1 MVRISA
7 YTQTTCFSIL
17 LLAMALP
24 AQAADDAT
32 TPAAG
37 VSKIRIVR
45 LSEVKGAV
53 QLDRNTGRSFEPAIA
68 NMPIV
73 EKARL
78 RTEQGVAE
86 VEFEDNSSLRL
97 APGSE
102 VEFPQLERLA
112 TGATVSII
120 HVLKGTVY
128 ASMVKGKAGNDFTLQ
143 FGSEKV
149 QVPSATRVRL
159 QTSGDEAK
167 LAVLDGE
174 MRIEGPSGTIDVPK
188 KKTVTFELQGQNQP
202 EVAKDVTEEPFDSW
216 DKQSADYH
224 ARSASYSAFGNSPYS
239 YGLNDMSYYGN
250 FADVGSCGMM
260 WRPYFASAAWDPF
273 ANGAWAWYPSAGYSW
288 VSPYPWG
295 WTPYHYGSWSFCP
308 GAGWGWMP
316 GGSWYGLGNTGLMMA
331 AAGSGVG
338 GPIRIPPGHPPG
350 VGQPTIAAVNL
361 RPLVRSGLTASD
373 SFEFRKDSAGLGIPR
388 DGLGKLDRL
397 SRQTVEHGTA
407 RTEVYLTA
415 PTMRSGYGERPS
427 NTMAAPPTIHRG
439 PDPSYSAYG
448 AENEGMAGRSSAG
461 SLGAGSTMGASSPHA
476 APSAPSAPSSSGG
489 GRPH

>member
-7 YTQTTCFSIL
+7 HTQTACFSIL
-17 LLAMALP
+17 VLAMALP

-32 TPAAG
+32 TPSAG

-53 QLDRNTGRSFEPAIA
+53 QLDRNIDRGFEPAMA

-97 APGSE
+97 APDSE

-112 TGATVSII
+112 TGATVSTI

-128 ASMVKGKAGNDFTLQ
+128 ASMVKSKAGNGFNLL
-143 FGSEKV
+143 FGSQKLE
-149 QVPSATRVRL
+149 VPPATRVRL
-159 QTSGDEAK
+159 QANGDQAK

-174 MRIEGPSGTIDVPK
+174 MRIEGPSGVMDVPK

-202 EVAKDVTEEPFDSW
+202 QVAKDMTEEPLDSW
-216 DKQSADYH
+216 DKQAADYH
-224 ARSASYSAFGNSPYS
+224 ARSASYAALSSSPYS
-239 YGLNDMSYYGN
+239 YGVNDMTYYGS
-250 FADVGSCGMM
+250 FADAGGCGMM

-273 ANGAWAWYPSAGYSW
+273 ANGAWAWYPGAGYSW

-316 GGSWYGLGNTGLMMA
+316 GGDWYGLGNTGMIMA
-331 AAGSGVG
+331 LTGSGGTLHSLPGRPPRVG
-338 GPIRIPPGHPPG
+338 E
-350 VGQPTIAAVNL
+350 PTIAAVNL
-361 RPLVRSGLTASD
+361 RPIVRSGLTSAD

-388 DGLGKLDRL
+388 DGLGKLDKL

-407 RTEVYLTA
+407 RTEVYLSA
-415 PTMRSGYGERPS
+415 PTMRGEYGGRAS
-427 NTMAAPPTIHRG
+427 NTGVAPQTIHRG
-439 PDPSYSAYG
+439 PAPSYG
-448 AENEGMAGRSSAG
+448 AENEGFSGRS
-461 SLGAGSTMGASSPHA
+461 GAGPTMRASSPQA
-476 APSAPSAPSSSGG
+476 APSAPSASGG
-489 GRPH
+489 PSATAGGHPR